1 MILLP
6 ETGKPEAALVAEKL
20 RTTLACY
27 RNGEADH
34 VTASFGMTS
43 YEAGETL
50 DSVLK
55 RVDDLMYL
63 AKNSGKNRIAV

>member
-27 RNGEADH
+27 RNGESDH

-43 YEAGETL
+43 YEDGDTL

-63 AKNSGKNRIAV
+63 AKNSGKNRIAS